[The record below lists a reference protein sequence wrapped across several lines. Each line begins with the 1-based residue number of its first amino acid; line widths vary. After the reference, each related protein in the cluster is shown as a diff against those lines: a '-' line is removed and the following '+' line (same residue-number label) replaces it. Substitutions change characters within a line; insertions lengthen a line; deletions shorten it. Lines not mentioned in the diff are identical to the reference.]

1 MNNIYKMTVKEY
13 NQQFLWLD
21 YQISSLNVEA
31 TRLSKDN
38 SGVFPFFVL
47 PFLMSPS
54 QDTSIFRFN
63 LLKLL
68 MFMANTAPDNKQR
81 QVIAES

>member
-21 YQISSLNVEA
+21 YQIIYLNVEA

-38 SGVFPFFVL
+38 SGVFPSFVL

-54 QDTSIFRFN
+54 QDTSRFRFN

-68 MFMANTAPDNKQR
+68 MFMANKALENKHC